1 MTAVSVDTLKSI
13 SKTKRKDYNAE
24 FKKLKKGDRS
34 EDTIHDARV
43 AARRL
48 NALFEALGI
57 ICDYSDNKKLKK
69 KIKNSRKKL
78 GGARDIQIAR
88 IFLIKN
94 QDNIKNFDYN
104 SFEDYYQQ
112 IQQQALK
119 TTDQFI
125 KKFKRKKL
133 NNKVK
138 QNIKKHFQQTNEEV
152 SLQNLFE
159 KINEEKETLLSE
171 FDLLNRNDKSSF
183 HQLRKDLKKL
193 RYKLEILN
201 EIGLGDYNIDNYKLF
216 QDDLGE
222 IQDIEVIREI
232 LNEQYKAAESKNDFK
247 NLSDFLDQE
256 QNKLID
262 KVLNNHK
269 FFCNMLEKI

>member
-48 NALFEALGI
+48 NALFQALGI
-57 ICDYSDNKKLKK
+57 IFDYSDNKNLKK
-69 KIKNSRKKL
+69 RIKNSRKKL
-78 GGARDIQIAR
+78 GGVRDIQIAR

-119 TTDQFI
+119 NTDQFI

-133 NNKVK
+133 NKKVK
-138 QNIKKHFQQTNEEV
+138 QNIKKHFQQTNKEV
-152 SLQNLFE
+152 SLHL
-159 KINEEKETLLSE
+159 TGS
-171 FDLLNRNDKSSF
+171 
-183 HQLRKDLKKL
+183 
-193 RYKLEILN
+193 
-201 EIGLGDYNIDNYKLF
+201 
-216 QDDLGE
+216 
-222 IQDIEVIREI
+222 VWT
-232 LNEQYKAAESKNDFK
+232 
-247 NLSDFLDQE
+247 
-256 QNKLID
+256 
-262 KVLNNHK
+262 
-269 FFCNMLEKI
+269 

>member
-112 IQQQALK
+112 IQQQALE

-232 LNEQYKAAESKNDFK
+232 LSEQYKAAESKNDLK

>member
-34 EDTIHDARV
+34 EDTIHDARI

-171 FDLLNRNDKSSF
+171 FDLLNKNDKSSF

-232 LNEQYKAAESKNDFK
+232 LSEQYKAAESKNDFK

>member
-57 ICDYSDNKKLKK
+57 ICDYSDNKKLKN

-112 IQQQALK
+112 IQQQALE

-133 NNKVK
+133 NKK
-138 QNIKKHFQQTNEEV
+138 LKKTIKKHFQQTNEEV
-152 SLQNLFE
+152 SLQSLFD
-159 KINEEKETLLSE
+159 KINEEKENLLSE

-232 LNEQYKAAESKNDFK
+232 LSEQYKDAESKNDLK

-269 FFCNMLEKI
+269 LFCNMLEKI